1 MDIQQAVTQI
11 TQNASYSERL
21 WAIEEIIHSLK
32 SETSNQP
39 TTTKQKFVVKP
50 YRIGISQLPT
60 REALYDE
67 RAEQILNGYE

>member
-21 WAIEEIIHSLK
+21 WAIEEIIQSLK
-32 SETSNQP
+32 SEKSNQ

-50 YRIGISQLPT
+50 YRIGVTQLPT

>member
-21 WAIEEIIHSLK
+21 WAIEEIIQSLK
-32 SETSNQP
+32 SETSTQP
-39 TTTKQKFVVKP
+39 TTKQKFVVKP
-50 YRIGISQLPT
+50 YRIGVTQLPT